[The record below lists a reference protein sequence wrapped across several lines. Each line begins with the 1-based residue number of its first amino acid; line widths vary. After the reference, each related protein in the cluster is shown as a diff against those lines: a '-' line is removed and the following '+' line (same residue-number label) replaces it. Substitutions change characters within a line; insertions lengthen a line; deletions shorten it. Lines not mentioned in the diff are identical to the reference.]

1 MPGYKKEITGYINLA
16 QIRTISKKRHEK
28 SHVAI
33 INERTFNKIKP
44 ALLQLLDM

>member
-1 MPGYKKEITGYINLA
+1 MPDYKKEITGYINLA
-16 QIRTISKKRHEK
+16 QIRTISKKRLEK

-44 ALLQLLDM
+44 ALLQLFDM